1 MCIIRHS
8 GFSLFIMKNL
18 YYTLWVD
25 IIANSKGYKNKEPNW
40 KATAYFLIT
49 VTNALNVFVLLL
61 WLDYFNINAR
71 KYLFIFESKSLF
83 ASALG
88 GFVNFGLPFAIINY
102 YAIFYKKRYLN
113 LIAKHPAPYNGRL
126 ALIYILGSILLVI
139 ITVIITA

>member
-1 MCIIRHS
+1 MR
-8 GFSLFIMKNL
+8 NL

-49 VTNALNVFVLLL
+49 VANALNFFVLLL
-61 WLDYFNINAR
+61 WLDFFNINAR
-71 KYLFIFESKSLF
+71 KYLFIFESNSVLS
-83 ASALG
+83 SAFG

-102 YAIFYKKRYLN
+102 YAIFYKKRYLK
-113 LIAKHPAPYNGRL
+113 LIAKHTSPYNGKF
-126 ALIYILGSILLVI
+126 ALTYILGSILLVV